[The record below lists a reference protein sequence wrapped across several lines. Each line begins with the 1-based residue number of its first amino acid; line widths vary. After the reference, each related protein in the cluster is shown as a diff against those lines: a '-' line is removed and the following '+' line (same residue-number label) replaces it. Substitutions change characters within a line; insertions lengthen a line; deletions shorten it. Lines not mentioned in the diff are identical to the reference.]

1 MHTVQIQNRID
12 YNLDILIFHRQN
24 NTLRLDNLGKEIGYS
39 FCAILMLAVS
49 SFYRNFLVFKFTV
62 LFPVFLHQILNDLVS
77 KFENKTTLFF

>member
-1 MHTVQIQNRID
+1 MFKKYLLT
-12 YNLDILIFHRQN
+12 ILGILLGAIF
-24 NTLRLDNLGKEIGYS
+24 GY
-39 FCAILMLAVS
+39 LYYQAVS